1 VTNKRKI
8 TIERTYKATI
18 EEVWELWTTKD
29 GIESWWGPEGFRVE
43 VHSLDLRPGGVML
56 YSMIAVAP
64 EMVEFMKKAGMPT
77 AQKTRITYTEVTPC
91 TRLAYDNWV
100 DFIPGV
106 EPYPSS
112 QLVELF
118 PSGGSVKMVLTL
130 EPMHSDEW
138 TQRAV
143 MGWESELGKLE
154 RLLASRHS

>member
-1 VTNKRKI
+1 VTNERKI
-8 TIERTYKATI
+8 TIERTYEATI

-64 EMVEFMKKAGMPT
+64 EMVEFMKRSGMPIENRV
-77 AQKTRITYTEVTPC
+77 RITYTEVTPC
-91 TRLAYDNWV
+91 RRLAYDNWV
-100 DFIPGV
+100 DFVPGV
-106 EPYPSS
+106 EPYSS
-112 QLVELF
+112 AQLVELF
-118 PSGGSVKMVLTL
+118 PSGGSVKMILTL
-130 EPMHSDEW
+130 APMHSDEW